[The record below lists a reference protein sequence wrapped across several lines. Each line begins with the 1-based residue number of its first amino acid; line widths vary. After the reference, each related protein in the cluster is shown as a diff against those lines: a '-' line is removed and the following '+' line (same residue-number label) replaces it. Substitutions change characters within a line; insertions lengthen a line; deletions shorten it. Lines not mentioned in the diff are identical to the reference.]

1 MLQSLHVMPRTAS
14 QQLFFLRKVLDCAP
28 NAGLRDSQV
37 FSLSRRHYQTG
48 LQEVEP
54 WPHAKSAIEEAE
66 TPPSSWYTSPAVLQ
80 AELATVFQKSWLWMG
95 EASKLQQPG
104 DFITSLVTDRPFV
117 ACIDQ
122 QGQLKAYHNV
132 CRHHAAA
139 VCDDAQGNTQ
149 QFACPYHGWVYGLD
163 GRLQKAS
170 KLKGIKN
177 FKASDMGLLPVSVDT
192 WGGFALIQTG
202 KDRAISLRDWLGSGG
217 DAMQRAGISLAG
229 MRHVHSRT
237 YHLHCNWKV
246 FCDNYLDGGYH
257 VPFAHKE
264 LASGLQMDSYTSS
277 LYERL
282 SVQSCGPQRASVQTP
297 DQRLGGQ
304 SAAYAFVY
312 PNLMLNRYGPWLD
325 LNVVEPTGPQTCTV
339 RFEYFLQEGFS
350 PDKGY
355 LQESLEASETVQQE
369 DVKLCEAVQ
378 RGLKSPAY
386 DTGRY
391 APSVEGPMLHFHQL
405 LHQDLLQ

>member
-1 MLQSLHVMPRTAS
+1 MYAAYLHMMPRTAS
-14 QQLFFLRKVLDCAP
+14 QHLSFLRRVLDCAP
-28 NAGLRDSQV
+28 ISSLRASQV

-80 AELATVFQKSWLWMG
+80 AELATVFQNSWLWMG

-139 VCDDAQGNTQ
+139 VCDDAHGNTQ

-177 FKASDMGLLPVSVDT
+177 FKASEMGLLPVSADT
-192 WGGFALIQTG
+192 WGGFAFIQAG
-202 KDRAISLRDWLGSGG
+202 KDRAMSLKDWLGSGG
-217 DAMQRAGISLAG
+217 DAMQRAGISLTG

-246 FCDNYLDGGYH
+246 FCDNYLVRMAATMCPLLIRSWPWACRWTPTPVACMNACPYSLVD
-257 VPFAHKE
+257 PKE
-264 LASGLQMDSYTSS
+264 PVSRPLTSAWGVS
-277 LYERL
+277 LL
-282 SVQSCGPQRASVQTP
+282 PMPLCTP
-297 DQRLGGQ
+297 
-304 SAAYAFVY
+304 
-312 PNLMLNRYGPWLD
+312 
-325 LNVVEPTGPQTCTV
+325 T
-339 RFEYFLQEGFS
+339 
-350 PDKGY
+350 
-355 LQESLEASETVQQE
+355 
-369 DVKLCEAVQ
+369 
-378 RGLKSPAY
+378 
-386 DTGRY
+386 
-391 APSVEGPMLHFHQL
+391 
-405 LHQDLLQ
+405 